1 MYCIG
6 LTGGIASG
14 KSTVVT
20 MLRSLGAAIVDCD
33 VIARQVVAPGS
44 KALEQVASVFGRES
58 ILPDG
63 SMNRAYIGGI
73 VFHERA
79 RKKELEDI
87 LFPLIYARI
96 DAEKEALTAANPK
109 AIIILDMPLL
119 FEIKYES
126 YVDEVWLVYVD
137 PDTQLQR
144 LMARNQYSQADAL
157 ARIQAQLPI
166 DTKKSLA
173 RVVIDNRGDLEA
185 TQDAVQRAWQTLMAR
200 LQG

>member
-73 VFHERA
+73 VFHEPA

-109 AIIILDMPLL
+109 AVIILDMPLL

-144 LMARNQYSQADAL
+144 LMARNQYNRADAL

-173 RVVIDNRGDLEA
+173 QVVIDNRGDLEA

>member
-200 LQG
+200 LRG

>member
-63 SMNRAYIGGI
+63 SMNRAYIGSI

-109 AIIILDMPLL
+109 AVIILDMPLL

-144 LMARNQYSQADAL
+144 LMARNQYSQADAI

-173 RVVIDNRGDLEA
+173 QVVIDNRGDLEA